1 MAFPA
6 YLSVKGNRQGQFK
19 GESNEENRKDKWMVV
34 LSFAMDLEA
43 PRDPGTGQ
51 PVGKR
56 EWKPVKVVKEWGAAS
71 PQALTACATNE
82 VLSEVLIEFTKTNA
96 NGDEHVYQRITLAN
110 ATIAAVARFTGQ
122 PGAPDSGPTA
132 RHASWANTHELECW
146 SFTFEKIQVVD
157 NDANTAFSDDWLG
170 TP

>member
-19 GESNEENRKDKWMVV
+19 GEAVEQDRKDKWMVV

-43 PRDPGTGQ
+43 PRDPHTRL

-56 EWKPVKVVKEWGAAS
+56 EWKPLKIVKEWGAAS

-82 VLSEVLIEFTKTNA
+82 GLSEVTIEFTKTNTT
-96 NGDEHVYQRITLAN
+96 GQEYLYQRVTLAN
-110 ATIAAVARFTGQ
+110 ATIAEIDRFTGY
-122 PGAPDSGPTA
+122 PGAPDNGPKHT
-132 RHASWANTHELECW
+132 SWADTLELERW
-146 SFTFEKIQVVD
+146 SFTFQKIEVVD
-157 NDANTAFSDDWLG
+157 LDANTTFNDDWLA

>member
-19 GESNEENRKDKWMVV
+19 GESTEQNRKDKWMVV

-43 PRDPGTGQ
+43 PRDPTTGQ
-51 PVGKR
+51 PAGKR
-56 EWKPVKVVKEWGAAS
+56 EWKPVKIVKEWGAAS

-82 VLSEVLIEFTKTNA
+82 VLSEVVIEFTKTNP
-96 NGDEHVYQRITLAN
+96 NGNEYVYQRVSLAD
-110 ATIAAVARFTGQ
+110 ATISAIYRFTGQ
-122 PGAPDSGPTA
+122 PDAPDGGTTPK
-132 RHASWANTHELECW
+132 HVSWANTYELERW
-146 SFTFEKIQVVD
+146 SFTFEKIEVVD
-157 NDANTAFSDDWLG
+157 IDANTAFSDDWLA